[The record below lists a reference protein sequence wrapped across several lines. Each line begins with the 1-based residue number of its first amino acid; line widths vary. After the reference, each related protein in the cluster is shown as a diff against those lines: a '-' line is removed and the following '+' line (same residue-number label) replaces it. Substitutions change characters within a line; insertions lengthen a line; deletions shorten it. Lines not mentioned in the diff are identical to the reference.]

1 MTRTMPA
8 ARRGLDGATGELGLE
23 LLQPALHLL
32 AELKELLEICHAI
45 G

>member
-1 MTRTMPA
+1 MVRLA
-8 ARRGLDGATGELGLE
+8 SSDWSCCK
-23 LLQPALHLL
+23 PALHLL